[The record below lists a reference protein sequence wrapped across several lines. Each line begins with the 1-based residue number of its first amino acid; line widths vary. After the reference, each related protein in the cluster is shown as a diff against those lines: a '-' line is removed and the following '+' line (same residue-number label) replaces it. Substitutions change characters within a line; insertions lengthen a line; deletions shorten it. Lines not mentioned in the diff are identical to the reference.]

1 MNLTR
6 TTLRINTNLKQAAEK
21 QALQENRTLQSIF
34 NDALEQYLITD
45 SKKKADKIVFKTHD
59 LGTPLDNL
67 TRSNYYSSP

>member
-34 NDALEQYLITD
+34 NDALEQYLVTD
-45 SKKKADKIVFKTHD
+45 SKKKASKIVFKTHD
-59 LGTPLDNL
+59 LGMPLDNL
-67 TRSNYYSSP
+67 TRSDYYSSP